1 MFSSETGFLQRAHPW
16 VGDTICGSDRRRQ
29 IIFYTNFAFYLSI
42 IDEDGPDDLVFD
54 VPLLDDDL
62 AVVSPSV
69 AKVLPLESDS
79 SQSIFGRN
87 KEHISFL
94 FQIGRTCE
102 IPRNR

>member
-1 MFSSETGFLQRAHPW
+1 MIPFAALLEGDKLFL
-16 VGDTICGSDRRRQ
+16 
-29 IIFYTNFAFYLSI
+29 YTKFAFYLCI
-42 IDEDGPDDLVFD
+42 IDEYGSDDLVFD
-54 VPLLDDDL
+54 VLLLDDDL

-87 KEHISFL
+87 KEHVSFL